1 MGTVFTGII
10 VAGIAGLAVYSMVRD
25 RKNGKSV
32 CGGDCTHCKGL
43 ADRGFALYLLS
54 SFSL

>member
-32 CGGDCTHCKGL
+32 QCGGNCAHCKGHC
-43 ADRGFALYLLS
+43 R
-54 SFSL
+54 